1 MLRII
6 GALGLVAALAMALY
20 LTHRRPPNVPADD
33 HGAATAASTDAP
45 RASGPAHLSEA
56 EILANCHPHLAP
68 NNSTSVPNIDVS
80 ARPNPA
86 AVRLNVRFWV
96 DGNGFVTKAFYLG
109 RTVYSTEEAED
120 AVHYTKGLTFTVPN
134 TAECR
139 VRQMELIGNFAEAL
153 GQTGEWSTVF
163 EMHPRF
169 SYVGGYMRES
179 R

>member
-1 MLRII
+1 MGR
-6 GALGLVAALAMALY
+6 AALRSVGHSEDADLSK
-20 LTHRRPPNVPADD
+20 TRFGGGDGGVIPAEVI
-33 HGAATAASTDAP
+33 AS
-45 RASGPAHLSEA
+45 H
-56 EILANCHPHLAP
+56 
-68 NNSTSVPNIDVS
+68 
-80 ARPNPA
+80 
-86 AVRLNVRFWV
+86 
-96 DGNGFVTKAFYLG
+96 YLG